1 MRQTKE
7 IQDARELATSRS
19 LKIMGRRPITPAA
32 LSVSGGG
39 GGGYLFNILMQP
51 NLGLK
56 HLLCVA
62 ENITFDTSPT

>member
-32 LSVSGGG
+32 LSVR
-39 GGGYLFNILMQP
+39 GGGYLFYILMQP
-51 NLGLK
+51 SLGLK
-56 HLLCVA
+56 HPLCVA